1 MTHSCF
7 EWGPSS
13 WKLDGSYKR
22 NQDASPHLQREDVPL
37 VQFPEIYTTKPISKP
52 EALVDAS
59 F

>member
-1 MTHSCF
+1 MIHSCF

-22 NQDASPHLQREDVPL
+22 NQEASSHIREDVPL
-37 VQFPEIYTTKPISKP
+37 VQFPETYATKPISKS
-52 EALVDAS
+52 EVLVDAS

>member
-22 NQDASPHLQREDVPL
+22 NQEASPHLQREDVPL
-37 VQFPEIYTTKPISKP
+37 VQFPETY
-52 EALVDAS
+52 AANQFQNLR
-59 F
+59 FW